1 MWVASDEQ
9 DGQGCVVMAPKTE
22 VRIDQVRDATSIGY
36 PSELGPGVVH
46 LWQRRLDARAEEL
59 SACYGLL
66 SSEEQD
72 RARRFLVERARNEF
86 VVTRGT
92 LRSLL
97 ARYLGSTPQEVHF
110 RYAVRGKPALEGG
123 SDLSFNVSHTDGLA
137 LMAFVKRRAIGVD
150 VENLDRKIEA
160 ERLAERF
167 FSERERQALRPLR
180 GDELQAAFFRCWTRK
195 EAYIKAKGDGLSLP
209 LHQFDVS
216 IAEGDRDALLETRPD
231 PAEGGQWTVCD
242 VRLDPRFAAAVTV
255 QKDDTGLVQLTTCQ
269 SS

>member
-1 MWVASDEQ
+1 MGA
-9 DGQGCVVMAPKTE
+9 KTE
-22 VRIDQVRDATSIGY
+22 VQIGEVWDARTAGH
-36 PSELGPGVVH
+36 PSELRPGVVH
-46 LWQRRLDARAEEL
+46 LWQRRVHASGAEV
-59 SACYGLL
+59 SACYRLL
-66 SSEEQD
+66 SSEEQE

-86 VVTRGT
+86 VLTRGT

-97 ARYLGSTPQEVHF
+97 ARYLGSTPQEVRF

-180 GDELQAAFFRCWTRK
+180 RDELQAAFFRCWTRK

-216 IAEGDRDALLETRPD
+216 IAECDRDALLATQPD
-231 PAEGGQWTVCD
+231 PTEAARWTVCD
-242 VRLDPRFAAAVTV
+242 VPMGSGYVAAVAV
-255 QKDDTGLVQLTTCQ
+255 AEMNED
-269 SS
+269 